1 MKTPICSF
9 DAKTGVLCSQCEN
22 KLKSGILR
30 ATDIEGAMKLSKISL
45 KHHELDKFTLV
56 GSRKVND
63 EFVLILKTIDVKFL
77 KSNQSLAK
85 LIQKEFQSKVWF
97 VEADSS
103 PRYVFRELVL
113 SCSHYEY

>member
-63 EFVLILKTIDVKFL
+63 EFILILKTTDKNFL
-77 KSNQSLAK
+77 NQMEPPASLFK
-85 LIQKEFQSKVWF
+85 RISK
-97 VEADSS
+97 
-103 PRYVFRELVL
+103 
-113 SCSHYEY
+113 